1 MELSSKYN
9 PREVEDKWYQ
19 QWLDK
24 KFFHSEPDPEKEPYT
39 IVIPPPNVTGVL
51 HMGHMLNNTIQDVLI
66 RKARMEGKEA
76 CWVPG
81 YDHASIATEAKVVA
95 MLKERGINK
104 HDLSREEFLEYAW
117 EWKEKYG
124 GIILEQLKKLGAS
137 CDWDRTRF
145 TMEDHMT
152 ESVIKVFV
160 DLYNKGYIYRGYRMI
175 NWDPQAKT
183 SLSDEEVLYKEVQSK
198 LYYVNYPIE
207 GEDGHV
213 TIATTRPET
222 ILGDTA
228 VCVNPNDERYHHL
241 RGKRVLV
248 PLIDRSIPIIED
260 EYVTMDFGTGCL
272 KVTPAHDVNDYELG
286 KKHDLETVDV
296 ITDDG
301 TMSEAAQIFIGE
313 DRFVV
318 RKKIAEKLEAEG
330 FIQKI
335 EDYQNKV
342 GYSERTSAVIEPK
355 LSVQWFVRMDEL
367 VKPALENVLND
378 NVQFYPAKF
387 KNMYRTWMENIQNWN
402 ISRQLWWGQRI
413 PAYYLP
419 DGEIVVAE
427 TPEVALDM
435 AKEKSGNASLTI
447 DDLKQDEDVLDTWFS
462 SGLWPITVFDGIR
475 HPDNAEINFYYPTNV
490 LVTAPEIIF
499 FWVARMILYGYEY
512 RQKKPFHD
520 VYFTGIVRDQQRR
533 KMSKSLGNSPDPLK
547 LIKEYGAD
555 GVRTG
560 MLFSSPA
567 GNDLLFDIKLCEQGR
582 NFANK
587 IWNAFRL
594 VKSWQVDDKKKGQS
608 NTTAIAWFEACFN
621 QAIVDLEDHFSKYR
635 ISDALQTVY
644 KLAWSDFCSWY
655 LEMVKP
661 AYGEGIDG
669 MTYEATI
676 GYFEKIIK
684 VLHPFMPFITEELW
698 HQLAKRDEND
708 YVIVAEWPEAD
719 TQENRR
725 QADQTLLQGGAAV
738 FEVVGNIRNTRNTR
752 QIAQKEALELFIKTD
767 TPEIY
772 QQFDN
777 AIKKLVNVSSIEFT
791 NEKIEG
797 ADSFIVTTSVG
808 QPDTFF
814 VPLGNAIDVDAEIEK
829 LEKELKYQQGFK
841 ASVDKKLG
849 NARFVE
855 NAPKQV
861 VNNERKKQADAEARI
876 QAIQEQLRSLR
887 DKS

>member
-1 MELSSKYN
+1 MTLSTKYN

-24 KFFHSEPDPEKEPYT
+24 DFFHSEPHPDKEAYT

-51 HMGHMLNNTIQDVLI
+51 HMGHMLNNTIQDVLT

-95 MLKERGINK
+95 MLKERGIEK
-104 HDLSREEFLEYAW
+104 RDLTREEFLKYAW

-137 CDWDRTRF
+137 CDWERTRF

-160 DLYNKGYIYRGYRMI
+160 DLYNKGHIYQGFRMI
-175 NWDPQAKT
+175 NWDPEAKT
-183 SLSDEEVLYKEVQSK
+183 SLSDEEVLHREVQSK
-198 LYYVNYPIE
+198 LYYVNYAIE
-207 GEDGHV
+207 GEEGHV

-228 VCVNPNDERYHHL
+228 VCINPNDERYQHL
-241 RGKRVLV
+241 KGKRVIV
-248 PLIDRSIPIIED
+248 PLINRSIPIIED
-260 EYVTMDFGTGCL
+260 EYVTMEFGTGCL

-286 KKHDLETVDV
+286 QKHQLDTIDV
-296 ITDDG
+296 ISDDG
-301 TMSEAAQIFIGE
+301 SMSEAAQLFVGE

-318 RKKIAEKLEAEG
+318 RKKMAKKLEEAG
-330 FIQKI
+330 FIAKI

-342 GYSERTSAVIEPK
+342 GFSERTSAVIEPR
-355 LSVQWFVRMDEL
+355 LSKQWFVRMDEL
-367 VKPALENVLND
+367 VTPALENVLND

-387 KNMYRTWMENIQNWN
+387 KNMYRIWMENIHNWN

-419 DGEIVVAE
+419 NGEVVVAE
-427 TPEVALDM
+427 TSEEALTL
-435 AKEKSGNASLTI
+435 AKEKTGNTGLTMN
-447 DDLKQDEDVLDTWFS
+447 DLKQDEDVLDTWFS

-475 HPDNAEINFYYPTNV
+475 HPDNPEIDFYYPTNV

-512 RQKKPFHD
+512 RQEKPFRD
-520 VYFTGIVRDQQRR
+520 VYFTGIVRDPQGR

-547 LIKEYGAD
+547 LITEYGAD

-594 VKSWQVDDKKKGQS
+594 VQSWQVDTEKTEQT
-608 NTTAIAWFEACFN
+608 NATAIAWFEARFN
-621 QAIVDLEDHFSKYR
+621 QALIELEDHFSKYR

-644 KLAWSDFCSWY
+644 KLTKDDFCSWY
-655 LEMVKP
+655 LEMIKP
-661 AYGEGIDG
+661 TYGDPIDG

-676 GYFEKIIK
+676 GFFEKVIK

-698 HQLAKRDEND
+698 HQLRERDDND
-708 YVIVAEWPEAD
+708 YVIVAEWPKAEDSKDRAQVD
-719 TQENRR
+719 
-725 QADQTLLQGGAAV
+725 ATLLQGGKAV
-738 FEVVGNIRNTRNTR
+738 FDVVGNIRNTRNSR
-752 QIAQKEALELFIKTD
+752 QISPKEALPLFIKSD
-767 TPEIY
+767 TPEVY
-772 QQFDN
+772 HQFDS
-777 AIKKLVNVSSIEFT
+777 IIQKLANVSSIEFT
-791 NEKIEG
+791 NEKVEG
-797 ADSFIVTTSVG
+797 ADSFIITTAQG
-808 QPDTFF
+808 KPDTFF
-814 VPLGNAIDVDAEIEK
+814 IPLGDAIDVEAEREK
-829 LEKELKYQQGFK
+829 LEKELKYQQGFLI
-841 ASVDKKLG
+841 SVNKKLN

-855 NAPKQV
+855 NAPKEV
-861 VNNERKKQADAEARI
+861 VTMERKKQADAEARV
-876 QAIQEQLRSLR
+876 QAIEEQL
-887 DKS
+887 KSMG

>member
-1 MELSSKYN
+1 MTLSSKYN

-24 KFFHSEPDPEKEPYT
+24 KFFHSEPHPDKEAYT

-66 RKARMEGKEA
+66 RKARMEGKAA

-104 HDLSREEFLEYAW
+104 YDLTREEFLEHAW

-160 DLYNKGYIYRGYRMI
+160 DLYNKGHIYRGYRMI

-228 VCVNPNDERYHHL
+228 VCVNPNDERYQHL
-241 RGKRVLV
+241 KGKRVRV
-248 PLIDRSIPIIED
+248 PLIDRTIPIIED
-260 EYVTMDFGTGCL
+260 EYVTMEFGTGCL

-286 KKHDLETVDV
+286 KKHDLDTIDV
-296 ITDDG
+296 IADDG
-301 TMSEAAQIFIGE
+301 TMSEAAQLFVGE

-318 RKKIAEKLEAEG
+318 RKKIGEKLEAEG
-330 FIQKI
+330 FIHKI

-427 TPEVALDM
+427 TAEEALKL
-435 AKEKSGNASLTI
+435 AQEKSGNASLTM
-447 DDLKQDEDVLDTWFS
+447 DDLRQDEDVLDTWFS

-512 RQKKPFHD
+512 RQEKPFHD

-547 LIKEYGAD
+547 LIEEYGAD

-567 GNDLLFDIKLCEQGR
+567 GNDLLFDVKLCEQGR

-594 VKSWQVDDKKKGQS
+594 VKSWQVDEQKKDQS
-608 NTTAIAWFEACFN
+608 NTTAIAWFEASFN
-621 QAIVDLEDHFSKYR
+621 QSLIELEDHFAKYR

-644 KLAWSDFCSWY
+644 KLTWTDFCSWY

-661 AYGEGIDG
+661 AYGEAIDA
-669 MTYEATI
+669 MTYRATI
-676 GYFEKIIK
+676 GFFEKLIK

-698 HQLAKRDEND
+698 HQLADRDEGD
-708 YVIVAEWPEAD
+708 YAIVAEWPKGD
-719 TQENRR
+719 TQKDR
-725 QADQTLLQGGAAV
+725 QQTDQTLLQGGAAV
-738 FEVVGNIRNTRNTR
+738 FDVVGNVRNTRNTR
-752 QIAQKEALELFIKTD
+752 QVSPKEMLPLSVRTD

-772 QQFDN
+772 QQFGS
-777 AIKKLVNVSSIEFT
+777 IIEKLANVAPIEFT
-791 NEKIEG
+791 NEKIDG
-797 ADSFIVTTSVG
+797 ADSFMVTTAIG

-814 VPLGNAIDVDAEIEK
+814 IPLGDTIDVDAEIEK
-829 LEKELKYQQGFK
+829 LEKDLEYQLGFK
-841 ASVDKKLG
+841 ATVDKKLG
-849 NARFVE
+849 NARFIE

-861 VNNERKKQADAEARI
+861 VDNERKKQADAEARI
-876 QAIQEQLRSLR
+876 QAIQEQLKSLR
-887 DKS
+887 GES